1 MNARATRYLPVL
13 VAAAGLWASSTAQAG
28 LFRSY
33 LSLNGNDANACTLP
47 APCRLLPA
55 ALTAVNDGGEIWML
69 DSANYNGAPVNIN
82 KSVKILAIPGQMG
95 SIVGNGGDAII
106 INTSGDV
113 TLRNLQI
120 LNLSGGVNGV
130 NIQNAAAVHIEKTSI
145 DGFTTDASSC
155 IRLDSPATVR
165 LYVDDS
171 FLRHC
176 RNGIFANGSNTT
188 NRTSVIVDNT
198 RIERGFNSTSTAT
211 IGAWMQGAVDV
222 TLRNSVVSRQDQGV
236 RFENPVA
243 GGSSHLEINRSEITR
258 SNSGVVYTNSVASG
272 VAQISIVGSSIVDN
286 GDGIN
291 VSNSAVGGNTYLAVT
306 DSHIAYSGTN
316 GATLSNSAADAN
328 TRVYLEL
335 IRSQITNVS
344 ATAVSLSASN
354 GSKTYLVARDAE
366 LSHAITA
373 VQTIGP
379 SPVSASLIRSNIN
392 SVTTAVD
399 HGSGS
404 VKLDGNHIVKCA
416 NDFVNNGSGTILS
429 LGNNMVTDI
438 DNLSGFSYI
447 TPSIIAAK

>member
-1 MNARATRYLPVL
+1 MNARTTRYLPVL

-33 LSLNGNDANACTLP
+33 LSLTGSDANACTLP

-69 DSANYNGAPVNIN
+69 DSANYNVAPVNIN
-82 KSVKILAIPGQMG
+82 KAVKILAIPGQMG
-95 SIVGNGGDAII
+95 SVVGNGGDAII
-106 INTSGDV
+106 INVAGDV

-130 NIQNAAAVHIEKTSI
+130 NIQNAGAVHIEKTSI
-145 DGFTTDASSC
+145 DGFTTDVSSC
-155 IRLDSPATVR
+155 IRLDSAATVR

-188 NRTSVIVDNT
+188 NRSSVIVDNT
-198 RIERGFNSTSTAT
+198 RIERGFNSTSTST
-211 IGAWMQGAVDV
+211 TGAWMQGAVDV

-236 RFENPVA
+236 HFENPV
-243 GGSSHLEINRSEITR
+243 GGSVSHLEINRSEITR
-258 SNSGVVYTNSVASG
+258 NNFAVIYANSVGSAVG
-272 VAQISIVGSSIVDN
+272 QISISGSSILSN

-291 VSNSAVGGNTYLAVT
+291 VSNSAVGGNTYVVIT
-306 DSHIAYSGTN
+306 DSHIAYTPAN

-328 TRVYLEL
+328 TRVFLEL
-335 IRSQITNVS
+335 IRSQITNITG
-344 ATAVSLSASN
+344 TAVSLSASN

-366 LSHAITA
+366 LAHTGTA
-373 VQTIGP
+373 LKTIGP

-392 SVTTAVD
+392 NATTAVD
-399 HGSGS
+399 HGSGT
-404 VKLDGNHIVKCA
+404 VRLDGNHIVKCS
-416 NDFVNNGSGTILS
+416 NDFVNNGSATIVS
-429 LGNNMVTDI
+429 LGNNMVTDN
-438 DNLSGFSYI
+438 DNLSGFTYI
-447 TPSIIAAK
+447 TPSIIPAK